1 MPMLDARYLLLHQAL
16 GLGPMWLN
24 KEARLLDP
32 AAGLPA
38 TEQIK
43 PLQAERSE
51 QAPPPVMSAKVKST
65 EEATV
70 LAPSEIIHKI
80 DTSGKDLA
88 TLASDSVHCQ
98 ACSLA
103 GCRRQAIFGQGNVR
117 AGLLVLAASPTPEDD
132 LSATLFY
139 GKAGVLLSN
148 MLQAI
153 EVDIEKTYLTTAVKC
168 APSFGSALEAT
179 QRQTCQAFLAAQIR
193 LIQPKAILALGEDM
207 KKWAEADETGLRY
220 QNIPFFV
227 TAHPARLMRHPQ
239 EKAQA
244 WDVLK
249 QLRNYLSSVSSEM
262 V

>member
-24 KEARLLDP
+24 QEARLLAP
-32 AAGLPA
+32 AANFPA
-38 TEQIK
+38 TEPLK
-43 PLQAERSE
+43 PVRAERSE
-51 QAPPPVMSAKVKST
+51 QTPSVMPTEIKSAETPVM
-65 EEATV
+65 
-70 LAPSEIIHKI
+70 PHSEIMHKI
-80 DTSGKDLA
+80 DTSGKDLVA
-88 TLASDSVHCQ
+88 LAGDSVHCQ
-98 ACSLA
+98 ACSLS
-103 GCRRQAIFGQGNVR
+103 GCRRQAIFGQGNVH
-117 AGLLVLAASPTPEDD
+117 ASLLVLAASPTPEDD

-148 MLQAI
+148 MLYAI
-153 EVDIEKTYLTTAVKC
+153 DIDIEKTYLTTAVKC
-168 APSFGSALEAT
+168 APGFGSVLEAA

-207 KKWAEADETGLRY
+207 KKWAQADETGLRY

-244 WDVLK
+244 WTMLK
-249 QLRNYLSSVSSEM
+249 QLRDYLVSVTSGA